1 MKALFGA
8 FLMIVGVVLGIYVG
22 LWVMFAGGIKSIVA
36 GSVLWGLIKMLLLL
50 GCLRCVRQNCPR
62 ARSRATGEKFC

>member
-36 GSVLWGLIKMLLLL
+36 GSVL
-50 GCLRCVRQNCPR
+50 
-62 ARSRATGEKFC
+62 